1 MTKNKMDNYF
11 SICGKYYGSG
21 MGVKLSVI
29 FCGFF
34 TGDDL
39 YKVNQMINKEL
50 TNRWI
55 EHQAKELGLK
65 VGYVKLKG
73 ES

>member
-11 SICGKYYGSG
+11 SICSKYYGTG
-21 MGVKLSVI
+21 LEVKLSVI
-29 FCGFF
+29 FCGVF
-34 TGDDL
+34 TGNDL
-39 YKVNQMINKEL
+39 YKVNQKINKEF

-55 EHQAKELGLK
+55 ERQAKELGLK
-65 VGYVKLKG
+65 VCYVKLKG